1 MDPLARR
8 TLGRT
13 GVEVTQLGFGGAGLG
28 DLFSVVPDEDAAATL
43 AAAWCEGIR
52 Y

>member
-13 GVEVTQLGFGGAGLG
+13 DVRLTQLGLGGAGLG
-28 DLFSVVPDEDAAATL
+28 DLFDVLDDADANATL
-43 AAAWCEGIR
+43 HAA
-52 Y
+52 